1 MLKMKNSIFQNII
14 FIFIALLIQVQSVDI
29 TLSSTMTD
37 TTADTYSIASNV
49 VTLNSET
56 EYKLS
61 GTCSECQIVVEKGIT
76 TTITLDSITIDNS
89 KTGPFVIKKN
99 SIVNLVLN
107 GESTITDKET
117 DESSDDYEGAGI
129 KFKSGSSLTISGSGT
144 LNVNGNIK
152 NGIKGASASTL
163 TINGGTFVINAVN
176 NALAAD
182 GSVTINDGTIT
193 NF

>member
-1 MLKMKNSIFQNII
+1 MLKMKNSISQNII

-29 TLSSTMTD
+29 TLSSAMTD

-129 KFKSGSSLTISGSGT
+129 KFKSGSSLTISGSGEV
-144 LNVNGNIK
+144 L
-152 NGIKGASASTL
+152 L
-163 TINGGTFVINAVN
+163 
-176 NALAAD
+176 
-182 GSVTINDGTIT
+182 
-193 NF
+193 